1 MSIVLDIVR
10 TYRAPRDIL
19 AQRIGSHVREDRAL
33 AVLMGA
39 CILIF
44 VAQWPRLARQAHF
57 DDTIELDAL
66 LAAALF
72 GWLFLAPLVF
82 YLLSLLVH
90 GALRVL
96 RRPATGYAVRMALF
110 WGLLAAA
117 PLFLFTGLTAGF
129 VGPGS
134 ASNIVGGLAFGALV
148 VFWVSGI
155 SLVAAKRADSG
166 Q

>member
-1 MSIVLDIVR
+1 VSIVLDIVR

-19 AQRIGSHVREDRAL
+19 ARQIGSHVREDRAL

-44 VAQWPRLARQAHF
+44 VAQWPRLAREAHV
-57 DDTIELDAL
+57 DDSIGLDAL
-66 LAAALF
+66 LAGALF
-72 GWLFLAPLVF
+72 AWLFLAPLMF

-90 GALRVL
+90 GALRL
-96 RRPATGYAVRMALF
+96 FRRPAEGYAVRMALF

-129 VGPGS
+129 VGPGP
-134 ASNIVGGLAFGALV
+134 ALNLVGGLAFGALV

-155 SLVAAKRADSG
+155 SLVAARRADNG
-166 Q
+166 R